1 MAKQI
6 KGNEIIEDNHLD
18 NAVKSVR
25 ELSKGYE
32 ILSKNIKETAKL
44 AKTGL
49 GKANTN
55 TAKGIREVNA
65 EVNNSIKL
73 RKADVDIGK
82 KQEQLKREQLKT
94 EKLLLNQKKKASAE
108 QLKGNKEKQLSI
120 KLEKAEA
127 GSLNKLS
134 LTVKKYEQELRRL
147 NLTTAKGRKRQQEL
161 ITKINQSNAV
171 FKKNS
176 SALSAQRINVG
187 NYGSALNSV
196 KGALTSMVN
205 PATLALGAVFALGS
219 AVKGAVELF
228 SKFEQGNANLASVLG
243 TSKEAI
249 SVLINDAK
257 RLGSVTSFTASQITE
272 LQTELAKLGFSE
284 KEILA
289 ATDAIQQ
296 LAAATG
302 TELAE
307 AAAVAGA
314 TLGGFGL
321 EAEQTQ
327 RIADVMA
334 KSFSTSALDMDKFKE
349 SMKSAA
355 PAAKAVGISVEETT
369 ALLGTLANAGI
380 SGSKAGNNLK
390 TTFINLNDAGLTLEE
405 GLLKVSNSQDKLGTA
420 SALVGKNAAASF
432 LVLADG
438 VETTE
443 KLKLGFENSGG
454 AAQKMADT
462 QLDTLTGSVTLMK
475 SAYEGFIL
483 GLEDGNGV
491 IAETIRNIVDA
502 TTVFLQLISGIKQTD
517 ESLRKLPF
525 GDTIV
530 RFKNLGKTWDNAF
543 NSLEDFNKAALDTV
557 FAMLSL
563 VGVSDESIETFE
575 NLDNV
580 WKDGFNSLEDFGNSA
595 FTTLSSLGEA
605 FASIFGFSELFN
617 AQMFALQKTLNRVF
631 DINLKLIKTT
641 EKLNLEQR
649 ETARITR
656 IASKNITNLEQ
667 STGALIVAE
676 NQRIQSLIDGNL
688 LQEDKNALISDLTEK
703 YPELIKNYDL
713 ENLTQEQAVELQKQL
728 RIEIAETTILKQKSL
743 AITLLNSRVEE
754 EQFKINQIRNETVRK
769 QKQEEL
775 NFEKQRQLQRIDNI
789 EQEVRNQLGLN
800 TKIEELNDSATDN
813 AIDNDGKRVS
823 SFKSSSDEKIDH
835 AEIEEQRLTDIRLKG
850 LKEREKLRIQRLKDI
865 RENDKDNDKARDK
878 RDKEERERIAKNNK
892 IQEDADKARL
902 DKEKELA
909 AERLQQQKDNFQ
921 ALTDL
926 LNSALEI
933 QQSKI
938 DSQIENSKNNI
949 EESQT
954 AVDTLQQQAI
964 LGNADAE
971 ASIKAEKQKIANEK
985 ENINALEKKKRDLQ
999 ILITGL
1005 AFANE
1010 KIQNGDGNALANAGS
1025 EMANF
1030 ISSLKGFYNGTE
1042 TTLGAD
1048 LGNAYAITGDRD
1060 THIIKAHKDE
1070 HIIGVEN
1077 SRKLG
1082 NMSQDDIVQ
1091 GALMLKN
1098 GEFVGRRAINAV
1110 NQVDIFND
1118 SRMISAMSEV
1128 KQAINNIQ
1136 IPEHHFNYDAVNRM
1150 ATETIIL
1157 GNKRTNNHKK
1167 IGGIFS

>member
-25 ELSKGYE
+25 ELTKGYE
-32 ILSKNIKETAKL
+32 ILSKEIKETAKL
-44 AKTGL
+44 AKTDL

-65 EVNNSIKL
+65 EVQKSTTLKKASLAVDKDIEKSTKLITSLTDKQVKEKLKLQRANKEQRDGIKAL
-73 RKADVDIGK
+73 IVLED
-82 KQEQLKREQLKT
+82 KQAGEE
-94 EKLLLNQKKKASAE
+94 EKLLALNTKLRLERKK
-108 QLKGNKEKQLSI
+108 LI
-120 KLEKAEA
+120 KTDKDYVN
-127 GSLNKLS
+127 SLNKINRELDENNAKIKENS
-134 LTVKKYEQELRRL
+134 DALKKQ
-147 NLTTAKGRKRQQEL
+147 K
-161 ITKINQSNAV
+161 
-171 FKKNS
+171 
-176 SALSAQRINVG
+176 INVG
-187 NYGSALNSV
+187 NYGSALDEL
-196 KGALTSMVN
+196 KGSLEGSGV
-205 PATLALGAVFALGS
+205 ALGELTKGGEGGGISGFG
-219 AVKGAVELF
+219 GAV
-228 SKFEQGNANLASVLG
+228 SGVL
-243 TSKEAI
+243 T
-249 SVLINDAK
+249 
-257 RLGSVTSFTASQITE
+257 
-272 LQTELAKLGFSE
+272 KLGPWGV
-284 KEILA
+284 
-289 ATDAIQQ
+289 AI
-296 LAAATG
+296 G
-302 TELAE
+302 T
-307 AAAVAGA
+307 AVAGA
-314 TLGGFGL
+314 GALAAAVIEVDKEFDTLRGTIAQLTGEEGKSLDNLTRSIKAFETTFDADINESLRATNVLMREFGL
-321 EAEQTQ
+321 SGVEATKLIEQGFLSNANIQGDLLDSVNEYSTQIRAAGGDAGDLFKILEASGTAGVFSDKGIDTVKEFGLRIREQATATSDALTKGLGEDFTNNLFKGINDGSISTIEALQSVTTALKEAEISTKDRQTI
-327 RIADVMA
+327 IADVFGGA
-334 KSFSTSALDMDKFKE
+334 GED
-349 SMKSAA
+349 
-355 PAAKAVGISVEETT
+355 AVG
-369 ALLGTLANAGI
+369 
-380 SGSKAGNNLK
+380 
-390 TTFINLNDAGLTLEE
+390 F
-405 GLLKVSNSQDKLGTA
+405 
-420 SALVGKNAAASF
+420 
-432 LVLADG
+432 
-438 VETTE
+438 
-443 KLKLGFENSGG
+443 
-454 AAQKMADT
+454 
-462 QLDTLTGSVTLMK
+462 LDTLTQINFETKFAADLSGDLAKQRQKEFEANKQLAGAQNRLSK
-475 SAYEGFIL
+475 AIGDSSAIGRIWTNIQTAVIEKLTDFIIGVESLTNSFSLLKTDPIDALKGIFNALNNFLLIPVRFAIDEMNLLL
-483 GLEDGNGV
+483 GL
-491 IAETIRNIVDA
+491 
-502 TTVFLQLISGIKQTD
+502 FTD
-517 ESLRKLPF
+517 FQIP
-525 GDTIV
+525 D
-530 RFKNLGKTWDNAF
+530 
-543 NSLEDFNKAALDTV
+543 
-557 FAMLSL
+557 
-563 VGVSDESIETFE
+563 
-575 NLDNV
+575 
-580 WKDGFNSLEDFGNSA
+580 
-595 FTTLSSLGEA
+595 
-605 FASIFGFSELFN
+605 
-617 AQMFALQKTLNRVF
+617 F
-631 DINLKLIKTT
+631 DINLPTK
-641 EKLNLEQR
+641 ELNEFNAAQR
-649 ETARITR
+649 ENARITR

-688 LQEDKNALISDLTEK
+688 SQEDRNALISDLTEK

-823 SFKSSSDEKIDH
+823 SFKSSSDEIIDH
-835 AEIEEQRLTDIRLKG
+835 AEIEEQRLAD
-850 LKEREKLRIQRLKDI
+850 LRSQRQKDI
-865 RENDKDNDKARDK
+865 DNNNKENDKARDK

-954 AVDTLQQQAI
+954 AVDTLQQKAI

-1157 GNKRTNNHKK
+1157 GNKRTNNHTKL
-1167 IGGIFS
+1167 GGMFS